1 MEKDDF
7 KLPLPDYGMRFHT
20 NLNLLSHLMFFK
32 KKQLKTI
39 LFREAFYINGNVL
52 NYYWIEVFFLNYYL
66 FPTTIFEQLETVVMD
81 IERHMNNRPLTYVES
96 EIGENQV

>member
-32 KKQLKTI
+32 KKNNLKQYSLEKPFI
-39 LFREAFYINGNVL
+39 LMEMF
-52 NYYWIEVFFLNYYL
+52 
-66 FPTTIFEQLETVVMD
+66 
-81 IERHMNNRPLTYVES
+81 
-96 EIGENQV
+96 